1 MLASGIIRAMSA
13 YSQTL
18 ELLAPA
24 KTAAIAR
31 EALLHGADAVYI
43 GGPSFGARDKAGN
56 SIEDIAELV
65 HFAHRFHAKIY
76 VTLNTILHDSELE
89 SARKLA
95 HDCYDIGVDALIVQ
109 DMGLLELDLPPID
122 LHASTQCDIR
132 TPEKARFLADVG
144 FSQLVLA
151 RELTIEEIKA
161 VRAAVPADTVIE
173 HFIHGALC
181 VAYSGQCYI
190 SHAHTGRSA
199 NRGDCSQACRLP
211 YTLQDDNGQI
221 VAFEKHLLSVKDNN
235 QSANLRALVDAGVR
249 SFKIEGR
256 YKDAPYVKNITGHYR
271 QLLDEILNERPELR
285 AASSGKTKLLFK
297 PDPDK
302 TFHRGATDYFS
313 QGRKADIGAFDA
325 PSFVGLPLG
334 TVSKIGPDWFEI
346 ETEEQL
352 ANGDGLNYLHKR
364 ETRGIRANTVKQMG
378 RVWRVWPNEKIAELA
393 GLRVGLDINRNSDHV
408 WEMTLGKKS
417 AERKIGVNAV
427 FAETAD
433 GFALTLQDEDGIVA
447 TASAAFDKQPAK
459 TPEEAEDSVR
469 EQLARFG
476 NTDFELRPTA
486 LSPPPC
492 RERARERVESQHT
505 NETSLSPA
513 PSPACGRGESITIN
527 WSQPLFVPSSLA
539 NKLRREA
546 VEKLE
551 AARLAAYTRLP
562 RKAAAEPPAQYPE
575 ETLSYLANVYNSA
588 AQAFYA
594 RHGVKLIAAAY
605 EQHKEAGEV
614 SLMITRHCIRY
625 SLSLCPKQAKGVI
638 GVQGQ
643 VRAEPMTLING
654 SEKLRLEF
662 DCRKCEMHVMGKMKK
677 HILKTPPPSEV
688 PVTFH
693 PRG

>member
-1 MLASGIIRAMSA
+1 MPDHSNA
-13 YSQTL
+13 L

-24 KTAAIAR
+24 KTAAIGRDAI
-31 EALLHGADAVYI
+31 LHGADAVYI

-65 HFAHRFHAKIY
+65 KYAHRFHARIY
-76 VTLNTILHDSELE
+76 VTLNTILHDAELE
-89 SARKLA
+89 AARKLA
-95 HDCYDIGVDALIVQ
+95 WNCYDAGVDALIVQ

-132 TPEKARFLADVG
+132 TPEKARFLAEVG

-151 RELTIEEIKA
+151 RELTIQEIA
-161 VRAAVPADTVIE
+161 RVRAAVPADTIIE

-181 VAYSGQCYI
+181 VAYSGQCNI

-211 YTLQDDNGQI
+211 YTLQDAKGQI

-271 QLLDEILNERPELR
+271 LLLDEILNERPELH
-285 AASSGKTKLLFK
+285 AASSGKTKLLFT
-297 PDPDK
+297 PNPDK

-313 QGRKADIGAFDA
+313 QGRQADIGAFDT
-325 PSFVGLPLG
+325 PTFVGLPLG
-334 TVSKIGPDWFEI
+334 TVTQVGDKWFEM
-346 ETEEQL
+346 EANEDL
-352 ANGDGLNYLHKR
+352 ANSDGLNYPHKR
-364 ETRGIRANTVKQMG
+364 EVVGLQANVVERRGK
-378 RVWRVWPNEKIAELA
+378 VWRVFPNEPMHTLQGLRPGVAISRNRDHAWELA
-393 GLRVGLDINRNSDHV
+393 LS
-408 WEMTLGKKS
+408 KKS
-417 AERKIGVNAV
+417 AERRIGVSAT
-427 FAETAD
+427 FAETAE
-433 GFALTLQDEDGIVA
+433 GFSLTLRDEDGISA
-447 TASAAFDKQPAK
+447 TAAAAFDKQPAK
-459 TPEEAEDSVR
+459 NPAEAEGSVR

-476 NTDFELRPTA
+476 NTDFELRPVSS
-486 LSPPPC
+486 LPPC
-492 RERARERVESQHT
+492 RGKVRKGVEKLNPRASTPTPPLPLQ
-505 NETSLSPA
+505 
-513 PSPACGRGESITIN
+513 RGGSAEAIAIR
-527 WSQPLFVPSSLA
+527 WAQPWFVPSSLV

-546 VEKLE
+546 VEQLE
-551 AARLAAYTRLP
+551 TARLDTYTRLL
-562 RKAAAEPPAQYPE
+562 RKAAVEPPAKYPE
-575 ETLSYLANVYNSA
+575 ETLSFLANVYNSA
-588 AQAFYA
+588 ARAFYA
-594 RHGVKLIAAAY
+594 KHGVKLIEAAY
-605 EQHKEAGEV
+605 EAHEQAGEV

-662 DCRKCEMHVMGKMKK
+662 DCKACEMHVIGKMKK
-677 HILKTPPPSEV
+677 HILKAPS
-688 PVTFH
+688 PKATA
-693 PRG
+693 